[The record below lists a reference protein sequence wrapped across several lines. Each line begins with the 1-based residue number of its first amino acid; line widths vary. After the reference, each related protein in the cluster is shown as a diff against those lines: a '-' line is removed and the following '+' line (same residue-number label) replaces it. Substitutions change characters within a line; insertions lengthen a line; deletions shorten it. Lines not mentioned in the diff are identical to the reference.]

1 MLGDINWIWAYCNLA
16 NTALHPLFD
25 ILKVDSYLQSP
36 GHLTPLSRACLQK
49 VDQGLAKAQ
58 VDMFDPT
65 LPIIFCVIATD

>member
-1 MLGDINWIWAYCNLA
+1 MRLNAGLPHRSLFNILEGDSN
-16 NTALHPLFD
+16 
-25 ILKVDSYLQSP
+25 LQSP
-36 GHLTPLSRACLQK
+36 RQLTPLARACLQK